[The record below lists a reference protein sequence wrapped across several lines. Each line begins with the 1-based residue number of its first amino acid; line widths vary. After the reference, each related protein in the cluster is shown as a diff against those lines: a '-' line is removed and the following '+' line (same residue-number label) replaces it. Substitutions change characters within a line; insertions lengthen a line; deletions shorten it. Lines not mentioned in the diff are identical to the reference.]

1 MRINFKKYSTLL
13 FRLALGGIFIYFGYL
28 AVSDP
33 ETTAFRFA
41 SPQILSLATTFVS
54 LQTFMIGFG
63 ILQIVIGLAIIVD
76 KYLKVALTVA
86 AFMLVG
92 IIASLGIYTLEGG
105 INELALRDF
114 VILTSVI
121 YLYFS
126 IGKHY

>member
-41 SPQILSLATTFVS
+41 SPQTLSLAATFVS

-86 AFMLVG
+86 AFMLAG
-92 IIASLGIYTLEGG
+92 IIASLGIYTPGGG

>member
-1 MRINFKKYSTLL
+1 MRFNFKKYSALL

-28 AVSDP
+28 AVFEP
-33 ETTAFRFA
+33 EATAFRFA

-63 ILQIVIGLAIIVD
+63 ILQIVVGLAIIVD

-92 IIASLGIYTLEGG
+92 IIASLGIYTPGGG